1 MWNCFESDRHYNLY
15 HGLQKVYKMYVNILF
30 IYHCDIE
37 TRSAQKEFQHCSH
50 VLALYIVKAVSH
62 FYFDLRIK

>member
-1 MWNCFESDRHYNLY
+1 
-15 HGLQKVYKMYVNILF
+15 MYVNILF

-37 TRSAQKEFQHCSH
+37 DYRSAQNEFQHCSH

-62 FYFDLRIK
+62 FTLIYG